1 MVAVTCVSVNSS
13 GTACQTLTVVPQ
25 ASVRCKRCPLP
36 QRTSSLMLMSLT
48 TVSAVLRVCTR
59 PTLVIFII
67 YICTNGSNHQSDMA
81 APGPRIGTC
90 ARRHPRPS
98 SSPARQERAV
108 TLQSG
113 GASGQ
118 NLIAGCIQGARIH
131 IPKHRRELL
140 RYP

>member
-1 MVAVTCVSVNSS
+1 
-13 GTACQTLTVVPQ
+13 
-25 ASVRCKRCPLP
+25 
-36 QRTSSLMLMSLT
+36 MLMSLT
-48 TVSAVLRVCTR
+48 TVSAVLKVCTR

-67 YICTNGSNHQSDMA
+67 YVCTNGSNHQSGMA
-81 APGPRIGTC
+81 SAGSTNW
-90 ARRHPRPS
+90 HVRPPPPT
-98 SSPARQERAV
+98 PARQERAV

-131 IPKHRRELL
+131 TPKQRRKVL